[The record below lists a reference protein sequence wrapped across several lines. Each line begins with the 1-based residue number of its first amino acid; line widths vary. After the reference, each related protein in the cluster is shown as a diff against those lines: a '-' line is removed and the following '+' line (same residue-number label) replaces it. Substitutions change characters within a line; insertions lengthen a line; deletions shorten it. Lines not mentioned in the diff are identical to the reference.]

1 LASCS
6 IASSTLH
13 DLRLTPFGG
22 LAQHPAIHASCTFS
36 KAIDDSEEIFPHC
49 RAHDMTNLCNERGL
63 DLYNHRHRLD
73 VLERMLMGGLDKI
86 IEADCTGAGGHTAR
100 DTEIKFGY
108 AFTGTVDP
116 QSVWM
121 SAGARPGD
129 VLFLTKPRGTGVITA
144 ALRAAKAKPGW
155 IDGAVRIMSQL
166 NRDAAQVLGNLRQVV
181 RAATDITGFGLLGQA
196 WEVASAPATCLL
208 ECQACALPHTVGF
221 CQ

>member
-86 IEADCTGAGGHTAR
+86 IES
-100 DTEIKFGY
+100 GY

-116 QSVWM
+116 QSVWT

-208 ECQACALPHTVGF
+208 ECQACALPHTAGF